1 MSRSKGNQAMTFR
14 QLTKYNMRKCFF
26 KDHTQNV
33 MEKLFS
39 DSFPQNQNL
48 SISLNQ

>member
-1 MSRSKGNQAMTFR
+1 MNFG
-14 QLTKYNMRKCFF
+14 QLTKYNMRKFF
-26 KDHTQNV
+26 VKDHTQNV

-48 SISLNQ
+48 SMSLNQ